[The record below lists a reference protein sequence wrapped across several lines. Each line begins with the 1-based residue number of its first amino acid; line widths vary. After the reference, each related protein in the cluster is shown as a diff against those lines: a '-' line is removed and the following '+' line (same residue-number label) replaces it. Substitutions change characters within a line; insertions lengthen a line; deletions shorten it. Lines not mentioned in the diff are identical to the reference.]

1 MGRSFHLTQL
11 AGQYAVCR
19 IAAGSP
25 VPAWAAEA
33 LATGGFCS
41 VTRTAE
47 ELSVVCEASHA
58 PEGVQAA
65 RDWACFQLRGPFD
78 FGETGVLAALLAPL
92 AAAGIGIFAVSTYDT
107 DYILVNQENAWATAE
122 VWRAAGHSVVAAG

>member
-1 MGRSFHLTQL
+1 V
-11 AGQYAVCR
+11 AD
-19 IAAGSP
+19 
-25 VPAWAAEA
+25 A
-33 LATGGFCS
+33 LASGGFCS

-58 PEGVQAA
+58 AESVRAA

-107 DYILVNQENAWATAE
+107 DYILVKQENASATVQA
-122 VWRAAGHSVVAAG
+122 WRAAGHSVESAS